1 MRTHT
6 LAQPETDIQ
15 SEALGDRAHAPQFLA
30 GDIIL
35 FAGQGDLYA
44 KASRWLMRGHFE
56 SPTYAIDTA
65 QFLDS
70 SRVLEMDFVGRIRAV
85 SDVLTNKKRYKLD
98 MWRRRGLEVWR
109 CPTLTD
115 HQRLALT
122 RCALTYTNVRFG
134 TAKCVAHILDD
145 LLGKIMHRDVYF
157 LRRIDPADRYPVCSG
172 ITATVY
178 DKALGYRF
186 GIEPQCADPDQIH
199 DWVTRHPDEW
209 IRVFHLR
216 ERLSHRLDA

>member
-1 MRTHT
+1 MLTHIE
-6 LAQPETDIQ
+6 AQPETGTQ
-15 SEALGDRAHAPQFLA
+15 AEALGGRAQTPQFLA

-56 SPTYAIDTA
+56 RPTYAIHTA
-65 QFLDS
+65 QFLDRG
-70 SRVLEMDFVGRIRAV
+70 RVLEMDFVGRIRTA
-85 SDVLTNKKRYKLD
+85 SDVLNNKKRYKLD

-115 HQRLALT
+115 HQRRALT

-134 TAKCVAHILDD
+134 TAKCMAHILDD
-145 LLGKIMHRDVYF
+145 LLGKVVHKDIFF
-157 LRRIDPADRYPVCSG
+157 LRRIDPADRHPVCSG
-172 ITATVY
+172 ITAAVY

-186 GIEPQCADPDQIH
+186 GVEPQCADPDQIH
-199 DWVTRHPDEW
+199 DWVTAHPHEW
-209 IRVFHLR
+209 TCVLELR
-216 ERLSHRLDA
+216 DCGPL